1 MVASMLASLTDA
13 IERLEATVDRGELDP
28 AVQAAHAARNDA
40 LMLGAGQLQAAL
52 SDLEAAARDA
62 DEPRAGGALERVRA
76 VWPPTR
82 DELAG
87 VARPLRKRVANSA
100 HAGLGCPHWTGLP
113 TKRKGRSCL

>member
-1 MVASMLASLTDA
+1 MSAYFDPHRIAQIEQVMGVEAGTMVASMLASLTDA

-40 LMLGAGQLQAAL
+40 LMLGAGPLQAAL

-62 DEPRAGGALERVRA
+62 DESRAGAALERVRV

-87 VARPLRKRVANSA
+87 VARPL
-100 HAGLGCPHWTGLP
+100 
-113 TKRKGRSCL
+113 